1 MRRGCAADAREL
13 HCREE
18 SYFARA
24 KPSSSTG
31 VPFCADAAD
40 ACVATPPATIT
51 ARNNRSIDNTT
62 DSGYLYEMTRDAI
75 KVYARLK
82 PQKDRQNLL
91 VFSSLILII
100 IIIKAFSLHQKY
112 RVLRRPNDRE
122 TDSLVLLAPF
132 KVDEFIDHR
141 PESWIFSFHRI
152 IEEEANQ
159 QDVFENIGRPVID
172 SVLDGYNGT
181 VFAYGQTGS
190 GKTYTITGQISSSK
204 SQGIVPRS
212 LSYLFDVIKMHPENI
227 YSVDV
232 AYLEIYNE
240 YGYDLLDRKQQQQ
253 QVQQAMR
260 LEDLPR
266 VRIQEDEKGK
276 LHLKN
281 LTYHNVKSEDRA
293 MELFLIGDSRRVTVD
308 TPTNP
313 QSSRSHCIFT
323 IIVSIKQFGANR
335 YKRAKMHLVDLAG
348 SERVYKCAIS
358 GTVLTEAKH
367 INLSLHYL
375 EQVIVCLNQENSGH
389 IPYRNCLLTAILRD
403 SLGGNCITTMLATLS
418 ISSANLQ
425 ETISTCRFA
434 QRVALVRNEA
444 KLILDH
450 DLDSENKLL
459 LLENEKLRKQIEELK
474 HTLSS
479 QNNTDLYEE
488 KLGYYKNLVMQRD
501 QEISVLLGLLKKA
514 KAKKDQPE
522 GLNKML
528 IKSKSKIGTQEN
540 MGNSKETHTST
551 RLVGNEKDKLR
562 IKRTISAERLS
573 KTNKLL
579 EPIGKHD
586 VENNTLFERKH
597 SYLLE
602 KSVVEKSIIEENIE
616 RKDIPSNDS
625 SKETNSLFNL
635 DVSNVEEELETRKID
650 ENVDNYIPSVH
661 SNGTSVNEFCNLI
674 ISNDTLLTNSITSD
688 DQLEKKHIE
697 ETIKSNNPDN
707 DLEKNLPLT
716 GDPEI
721 DEEIIAFYKAK
732 RSGGIY

>member
-1 MRRGCAADAREL
+1 
-13 HCREE
+13 
-18 SYFARA
+18 
-24 KPSSSTG
+24 
-31 VPFCADAAD
+31 
-40 ACVATPPATIT
+40 
-51 ARNNRSIDNTT
+51 
-62 DSGYLYEMTRDAI
+62 MTRNTI

-82 PQKDRQNLL
+82 PQTNQQH
-91 VFSSLILII
+91 SL
-100 IIIKAFSLHQKY
+100 KY
-112 RVLRRPNDRE
+112 RILRRSNDRK

-132 KVDEFIDHR
+132 KPDEFIDHR

-172 SVLDGYNGT
+172 SVLNGYNGT

-190 GKTYTITGQISSSK
+190 GKTYTITGQISSNK
-204 SQGIVPRS
+204 CQGIVPRS
-212 LSYLFDVIKMHPENI
+212 LSYLFDFIKMHPENI

-253 QVQQAMR
+253 QQQQQQVQVQQAMR

-281 LTYHNVKSEDRA
+281 LTFHNVKSEDRA

-323 IIVSIKQFGANR
+323 IVVSIKQFGANR
-335 YKRAKMHLVDLAG
+335 YKKAKMHLVDLAG
-348 SERVYKCAIS
+348 SERVYKCEIS

-375 EQVIVCLNQENSGH
+375 EQVIVCLNQENSSH

-418 ISSANLQ
+418 ISSVNLQ

-459 LLENEKLRKQIEELK
+459 QLENEKLRKQIEELK
-474 HTLSS
+474 NTLSL
-479 QNNTDLYEE
+479 QDNKDRHDE
-488 KLGYYKNLVMQRD
+488 KLDYYKNLVMQRD

-514 KAKKDQPE
+514 KAKLAQPE
-522 GLNKML
+522 DLNKMV
-528 IKSKSKIGTQEN
+528 IKSKLKIR
-540 MGNSKETHTST
+540 SKES
-551 RLVGNEKDKLR
+551 
-562 IKRTISAERLS
+562 IAERLS
-573 KTNKLL
+573 KTTTKVL
-579 EPIGKHD
+579 EPIEKHD
-586 VENNTLFERKH
+586 VENNTLFEIKH
-597 SYLLE
+597 SNLLE
-602 KSVVEKSIIEENIE
+602 KSLEEKSIIEENIE
-616 RKDIPSNDS
+616 KKDIPFNDS
-625 SKETNSLFNL
+625 SKETNSLKQSFNL
-635 DVSNVEEELETRKID
+635 GTSNIEKDLEVKKID
-650 ENVDNYIPSVH
+650 ENVDDNDMSCVH
-661 SNGTSVNEFCNLI
+661 SNETSVNQLCNLI
-674 ISNDTLLTNSITSD
+674 INNDNLVNNSITND
-688 DQLEKKHIE
+688 DQLIERQHIE
-697 ETIKSNNPDN
+697 EKVKSNNIDN

>member
-1 MRRGCAADAREL
+1 
-13 HCREE
+13 
-18 SYFARA
+18 
-24 KPSSSTG
+24 
-31 VPFCADAAD
+31 
-40 ACVATPPATIT
+40 
-51 ARNNRSIDNTT
+51 
-62 DSGYLYEMTRDAI
+62 MTRDAI

-82 PQKDRQNLL
+82 PQTDRRNLL
-91 VFSSLILII
+91 
-100 IIIKAFSLHQKY
+100 KY
-112 RVLRRPNDRE
+112 RVLRRPKDRE
-122 TDSLVLLAPF
+122 TDSLMLLAPF
-132 KVDEFIDHR
+132 KDDEFIDHR
-141 PESWIFSFHRI
+141 PESWIFSFHRV
-152 IEEEANQ
+152 IEEEADQ

-212 LSYLFDVIKMHPENI
+212 LSYLFDVIKMHPENV

-240 YGYDLLDRKQQQQ
+240 YGYDLLDRKQQQQQQ

-281 LTYHNVKSEDRA
+281 LTFHNVKSEDRA

-323 IIVSIKQFGANR
+323 IVVSIKQFGANR

-358 GTVLTEAKH
+358 GTILTEAKH

-389 IPYRNCLLTAILRD
+389 VPYRNCLLTAILRD

-434 QRVALVRNEA
+434 QRVALIRNEA

-474 HTLSS
+474 NTLSL
-479 QNNTDLYEE
+479 QDDRDRYEE
-488 KLGYYKNLVMQRD
+488 KLDYYKNLIMQRD
-501 QEISVLLGLLKKA
+501 REICILF
-514 KAKKDQPE
+514 Q
-522 GLNKML
+522 
-528 IKSKSKIGTQEN
+528 
-540 MGNSKETHTST
+540 
-551 RLVGNEKDKLR
+551 NE
-562 IKRTISAERLS
+562 
-573 KTNKLL
+573 
-579 EPIGKHD
+579 
-586 VENNTLFERKH
+586 FE
-597 SYLLE
+597 
-602 KSVVEKSIIEENIE
+602 I
-616 RKDIPSNDS
+616 
-625 SKETNSLFNL
+625 NSLRRSFNL
-635 DVSNVEEELETRKID
+635 DASNVEEELQTKKID
-650 ENVDNYIPSVH
+650 ENVDNYMPTVD

-674 ISNDTLLTNSITSD
+674 ISNDTLVNNSIASD
-688 DQLEKKHIE
+688 DRLEKKHVE
-697 ETIKSNNPDN
+697 ETVKSNNPDN